1 MKLTNPLFY
10 PLAVLAGGIT
20 LVIGVRFAKLPS
32 VIMLP
37 LAAGIATASASYLKF
52 RQPVSLGL
60 DNSQLETELQSA
72 LNSAKVVAAKAQE
85 LRQEAAKLLTDALQM
100 QLLIDVQYA
109 CDGATE
115 LPDKIDHLIRRFQGA
130 DSLLSVSELQQ
141 QLADVQKRLNS
152 SSGIAKEHLQQ
163 LAQSLERNI
172 ELAKQGQDVRQ
183 AQLISLS
190 KLIQDSAGV
199 LQELQNKLRH
209 ADLTD
214 TTQTMELQ
222 QFCNEL
228 SSFQQNV
235 DFLVSK

>member
-1 MKLTNPLFY
+1 MKLANPLFY

-32 VIMLP
+32 VVMLP
-37 LAAGIATASASYLKF
+37 LAAGIATVSASYFKS
-52 RQPVSLGL
+52 RQTVSLAL
-60 DNSQLETELQSA
+60 DNSQLEAELHSV

-85 LRQEAAKLLTDALQM
+85 LRQEAAKLLTDSLQM
-100 QLLIDVQYA
+100 QLLIAVQYA
-109 CDGATE
+109 CDSATE
-115 LPDKIDHLIRRFQGA
+115 LPGKIDHLIRRFQGA
-130 DSLLSVSELQQ
+130 DSLLSVSDLLV
-141 QLADVQKRLNS
+141 QLGDVQKRLNS

-172 ELAKQGQDVRQ
+172 QLAKQGQDVRQ

-190 KLIQDSAGV
+190 LLVQDSAGV

-222 QFCNEL
+222 QFCDEL
-228 SSFQQNV
+228 SSFQQNI